1 MQINKTDTG
10 EYNVLVFNEDEKKF
24 IFNKYKN
31 AKKTGQQIIPI
42 ENEDL
47 IHVLKT
53 YLQKHNN
60 NDYLLMRNGE
70 GLDMS
75 DIEVILREEIANKYN
90 LPTGIRSL
98 RHLFGSDIV
107 VDRSV
112 NPRRLEWYAVQMGT
126 ST

>member
-10 EYNVLVFNEDEKKF
+10 EYNVLVFNDDEKKF

-31 AKKTGQQIIPI
+31 AKKTGKQIIPI

-47 IHVLKT
+47 IRVFKT
-53 YLQKHNN
+53 YLQKHKN

-70 GLDMS
+70 GLDKS

-112 NPRRLEWYAVQMGT
+112 NPRR
-126 ST
+126 